1 MTAWRLS
8 LAAVLA
14 AAQWPGAQAQAQA
27 TEAAPATVA
36 VRAGEG
42 HGAPPGA
49 KRARSGNW
57 DAREGMY
64 YQRNWGVEFI
74 GLRRVASGYMLRLNF
89 RVIDPAKAKPLFD
102 KKIQPYVIDSETG
115 ARLAVPALE
124 NIGELRQTGKPVA
137 GRNYFMIFGNPSRL
151 VQPGA
156 QVSIVLGNLHV
167 DGFFVD

>member
-1 MTAWRLS
+1 MGAWRWS
-8 LAAVLA
+8 LAAALA
-14 AAQWPGAQAQAQA
+14 AALGAGTQAQAVAA
-27 TEAAPATVA
+27 TPTATTVQ
-36 VRAGEG
+36 AGEPHSAP
-42 HGAPPGA
+42 HGAE
-49 KRARSGNW
+49 RVRSGNW

-89 RVIDPAKAKPLFD
+89 RVIDPVKAQPLFD
-102 KKIQPYVIDSETG
+102 KKIQPYVIDTATG